1 MNKLVCVSAST
12 KPAFNNYLNSIH
24 SQHNCKSILNNQD
37 VKIYKMA
44 NKKSNMISLWGCRN
58 SERIKSKWSNLNIN
72 DYLLFYSQGKFISL
86 SKIIG
91 LISSNKISQNLWGNC
106 EYNLIILLDDT
117 IFIDKPKDKFWNVF
131 KYSPK
136 AKIQGLSIPN
146 ISIQSNIFREDL
158 PLSSQI
164 LSIL

>member
-1 MNKLVCVSAST
+1 MSNT
-12 KPAFNNYLNSIH
+12 
-24 SQHNCKSILNNQD
+24 
-37 VKIYKMA
+37 
-44 NKKSNMISLWGCRN
+44 KSNMISLWGCRN

-86 SKIIG
+86 SKIVG
-91 LISSNKISQNLWGNC
+91 LISSNQISQNLWGNC

-117 IFIDKPKDKFWNVF
+117 IFINKPKDKFYNVF

-136 AKIQGLSIPN
+136 AKIQGLSVPN
-146 ISIQSNIFREDL
+146 INIQSNIFKEDL

>member
-12 KPAFNNYLNSIH
+12 KNAFNNYLNSIQ
-24 SQHNCKSILNNQD
+24 SQHNYESILNNPD

-44 NKKSNMISLWGCRN
+44 KNKSNMISLWGCRN

-117 IFIDKPKDKFWNVF
+117 
-131 KYSPK
+131 
-136 AKIQGLSIPN
+136 
-146 ISIQSNIFREDL
+146 
-158 PLSSQI
+158 
-164 LSIL
+164 

>member
-12 KPAFNNYLNSIH
+12 KLALDNYVNSIQ
-24 SQHNCKSILNNQD
+24 SQHNLSSLLSNSD
-37 VKIYKMA
+37 VQIYKMA
-44 NKKSNMISLWGCRN
+44 NNKSNMVSLWGCRN
-58 SERIKSKWSNLNIN
+58 SERIKAKWCNLNIN

-91 LISSNKISQNLWGNC
+91 LISSNKISENLWGNC

-117 IFIDKPKDKFWNVF
+117 VFIDKTKEKFWNIF
-131 KYSPK
+131 NYSPK

-146 ISIQSNIFREDL
+146 INIQSNIFNETL

-164 LSIL
+164 ISIL